1 MNAQSF
7 QTLPATNKVSVVLD
21 GEPIRVPSERR
32 SINAI
37 RAYLEAVALANQ
49 RAIFSFTVNGLPANV
64 ANANGQNG
72 STVVVV
78 AESVDLT
85 EIPLRLIDTA
95 LRQTTKVKQ
104 EVTAAIST
112 VLINGGAPAQE
123 MWWEMTHK
131 LREPLLTITLLPE
144 SYFGPQSAAASP
156 LQLRRWQLQQLAT
169 IIGDVDVAA
178 SSHDAVIMSTALE
191 HRVLPWLEALHR
203 SLTLMYETALAGVR
217 CARY

>member
-7 QTLPATNKVSVVLD
+7 ETLPATNTVSVMLD
-21 GEPIRVPSERR
+21 GEPIRIPSERR

-49 RAIFSFTVNGLPANV
+49 RAIFSFSVNGQPANV
-64 ANANGQNG
+64 ANAVGQNC
-72 STVVVV
+72 STVVVS

-104 EVTAAIST
+104 EVTSAISI

-123 MWWEMTHK
+123 LWWEITHK

-144 SYFGPQSAAASP
+144 SFFGPPSGAASP

-178 SSHDAVIMSTALE
+178 SSQDAVLLSTALE

-203 SLTLMYETALAGVR
+203 SLALMYETALAGVR